1 MRELRVTRYFM
12 NLRDGTE
19 ELLDPEGVEYD
30 SLDTLRL
37 AVLEAVRDL
46 MSGDVRRGLID
57 LRFRIDA
64 EDADGVIVYTLPFKH
79 AVNII
84 PDSVGYG

>member
-1 MRELRVTRYFM
+1 MARYFM

-19 ELLDPEGVEYD
+19 ELLDPEGVEYS
-30 SLDTLRL
+30 SLDALRK
-37 AVLEAVRDL
+37 AVLATVRDL
-46 MSGDVRRGLID
+46 MMGDMRAGLID

-64 EDADGVIVYTLPFKH
+64 EDENGVIVYTLPFKH

-84 PDSVGYG
+84 PATAPAG

>member
-1 MRELRVTRYFM
+1 M

-19 ELLDPEGVEYD
+19 ELLDPDGVDYP
-30 SLDTLRL
+30 SLDALRA
-37 AVLEAVRDL
+37 AVLATVRDL
-46 MSGDVRRGLID
+46 MSGDLRGGVID

-64 EDADGVIVYTLPFKH
+64 EDEAGVIVYSLPFKH

-84 PDSVGYG
+84 PEAAAAAG

>member
-1 MRELRVTRYFM
+1 MARYFM

-19 ELLDPEGVEYD
+19 ELLDPEGVDCD
-30 SLDTLRL
+30 SLDALRK
-37 AVLEAVRDL
+37 AVLAAVRDL
-46 MSGDVRRGLID
+46 MSGDVRGGLID

-84 PDSVGYG
+84 PDSVGYD

>member
-1 MRELRVTRYFM
+1 MARYFM

-19 ELLDPEGVEYD
+19 ELLDPEGVEYP
-30 SLDTLRL
+30 SLDALRK
-37 AVLEAVRDL
+37 AVLATARDL
-46 MSGDVRRGLID
+46 MSGDLRNGVVD

-64 EDADGVIVYTLPFKH
+64 EDADGKLVYTLPFKH

-84 PDSVGYG
+84 PEPA